1 MLEIEFGS
9 FPTIE
14 TERLILRHIT
24 VDDAETLFALRTHP
38 DITRYLDRD
47 SDKDV
52 ATVVKLIEQ
61 MDSALVAGDGV
72 TWGITQR
79 HSNNLISSEL
89 IGVISFWRFDKV
101 NHRAEVGYMLHPD
114 EWHRGIMTEAF
125 QSVLNYGFNVLNLHS
140 IEANTSVGNSASQAL
155 LLKCGFALE
164 AHFREN
170 WYYNGTFYDSLIF
183 CKLTDKK

>member
-1 MLEIEFGS
+1 MLEIKFDS

-14 TERLILRHIT
+14 TERLILRRIT
-24 VDDAETLFALRTHP
+24 FDDAETLFALRTHP
-38 DITRYLDRD
+38 DVTRYLDRE

-52 ATVVKLIEQ
+52 AAVVHLIEQ
-61 MDSALVAGDGV
+61 MDIALVAGDGV
-72 TWGITQR
+72 KWAITKR
-79 HSNNLISSEL
+79 PPNTLNSIEL
-89 IGVISFWRFDKV
+89 IGVITFWRFDKT

-125 QSVLNYGFNVLNLHS
+125 RAVLDYGFNVLNLHS
-140 IEANTSVGNSASQAL
+140 VEANTSVGNSASQAL
-155 LLKCGFALE
+155 LLRCGFVQE

-170 WYYNGTFYDSLIF
+170 WYYNDTFYDSLIF